1 MTSGSTRMNIYD
13 PLSSSNSIEFNWNVC
28 LLCVVKVG
36 PLFFVL
42 FFMCIQV
49 GKCWE
54 RISWSYTIVVK
65 RDLLMKDCSY
75 SWIRH
80 RERRIAKEE
89 AVTIVRLIY
98 SPFQISME
106 WKSQWL
112 HDSLSLRFIF
122 IRSSCLFTNTISSS
136 LSIKHATGQSSQTQ
150 NVNTLNVNTL
160 K

>member
-1 MTSGSTRMNIYD
+1 
-13 PLSSSNSIEFNWNVC
+13 
-28 LLCVVKVG
+28 
-36 PLFFVL
+36 
-42 FFMCIQV
+42 MCIQI

-54 RISWSYTIVVK
+54 RISWSYPIVVK
-65 RDLLMKDCSY
+65 RDLLTKDCSY
-75 SWIRH
+75 SCIRH

-89 AVTIVRLIY
+89 AVAIVRLIY

-136 LSIKHATGQSSQTQ
+136 LSIKHATGQFSQTQ
-150 NVNTLNVNTL
+150 REREYFECEYFGSREYAKCTINIHYFSIL
-160 K
+160 KNHNYIKPHRIPFRAE